1 MKVYLI
7 SSAKM
12 EELYIEDW
20 VNYYLNLGID
30 KIIINDNNDK
40 DYPYQLKDIL
50 KKYIDSGVVI
60 LERYYDTHTLTNE
73 TTEKDLKFILTW
85 LYDKYKDSC
94 EWMLK
99 MDIDEYLEIPET
111 NNDIRKFLLQ
121 DKFNNIDC
129 IVLPWK
135 LYKVKPEYLKYYTK
149 IPNSERFV
157 EKNPDKHSYSKHK
170 QCFKYIIKCPN
181 VIECSTHL
189 PSNIYVEKDNQ
200 IIYYDINKIVFPDGN
215 HVDNNFVGKKS
226 ETVNSKYNLEYREYL
241 CNLYNIAFINHY
253 RYKSDEEFFMQFD
266 KLELYNH
273 PSLGAQ
279 YQKNKEL
286 YDNLCNKYPELK
298 NPDNRRDLYKIYFI
312 DNK

>member
-50 KKYIDSGVVI
+50 KQYIDNGQVI
-60 LERYYDTHTLTNE
+60 VERYYDTHKLEKE
-73 TTEKDLKFILTW
+73 TSEKELKFILTW
-85 LYDKYKDSC
+85 LYNKYKDSC

-111 NNDIRKFLLQ
+111 NNDIRNFLLQ

-135 LYKVKPEYLKYYTK
+135 LYKVKKEYLKYY
-149 IPNSERFV
+149 NRLSNNERFEV
-157 EKNPDKHSYSKHK
+157 KTPEKHKYCKHK

-181 VIECSTHL
+181 IIECSTHL

-200 IIYYDINKIVFPDGN
+200 IIYYDINKIVFPDGQHIN
-215 HVDNNFVGKKS
+215 ESFYGNKNDTENTKDNIIYK
-226 ETVNSKYNLEYREYL
+226 EYL
-241 CNLYNIAFINHY
+241 YKLYNIAFINHY

-273 PSLGAQ
+273 PSLGNQ
-279 YQKNKEL
+279 YIKNKKL
-286 YDNLCNKYPELK
+286 YEDLCLKYPEWADK
-298 NPDNRRDLYKIYFI
+298 QNRRDLYKIYFI